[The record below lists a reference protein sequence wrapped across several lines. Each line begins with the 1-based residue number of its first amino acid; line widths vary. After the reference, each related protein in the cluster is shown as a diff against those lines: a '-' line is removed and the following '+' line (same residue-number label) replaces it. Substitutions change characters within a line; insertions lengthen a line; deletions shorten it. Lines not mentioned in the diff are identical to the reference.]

1 MLYSTSSQGDRG
13 RYQWWVTWFH
23 AAILITGAGDC
34 FCAAA
39 IYAMAKFQR
48 DEKVIDIKSVLKFAV
63 DLARYVKIDSS
74 DYDVDTEDK
83 SVLR

>member
-1 MLYSTSSQGDRG
+1 
-13 RYQWWVTWFH
+13 
-23 AAILITGAGDC
+23 
-34 FCAAA
+34 
-39 IYAMAKFQR
+39 MAKFQR